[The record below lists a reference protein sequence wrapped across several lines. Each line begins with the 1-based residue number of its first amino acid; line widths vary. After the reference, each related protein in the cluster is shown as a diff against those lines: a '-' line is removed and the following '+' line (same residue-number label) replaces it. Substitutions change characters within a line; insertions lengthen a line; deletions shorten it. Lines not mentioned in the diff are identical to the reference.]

1 MSKVKLHNVVYNG
14 ETGTFEARVDIQRGE
29 TTFRYP
35 CQLTAPETMDL
46 DTVCEQLTQ
55 QAVRMSDSGA
65 EFRSR
70 F

>member
-1 MSKVKLHNVVYNG
+1 MSKIKLHNVVYNG
-14 ETGTFEARVDIQRGE
+14 ETGTFEGRVDIQRGG

-46 DTVCEQLTQ
+46 DQVCEQLTR

-65 EFRSR
+65 DFQSR